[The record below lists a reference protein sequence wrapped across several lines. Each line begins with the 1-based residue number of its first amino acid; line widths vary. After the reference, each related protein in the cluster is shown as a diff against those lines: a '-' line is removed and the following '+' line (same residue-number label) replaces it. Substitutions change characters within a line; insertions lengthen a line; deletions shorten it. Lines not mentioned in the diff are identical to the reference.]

1 MAEPSPFTACIIAS
15 GTIGPMPDQIAF
27 PWEGESK
34 TTRPTPIVTWFDLLE
49 AYCHV
54 LKRQWEKD
62 RLEAEAEARYEP

>member
-1 MAEPSPFTACIIAS
+1 
-15 GTIGPMPDQIAF
+15 MPDQIAF